1 MKKYILLCISGIV
14 ILFNGCGNKNEA
26 TGDKKDEVK
35 QETKMQTNQSQDQS
49 SEELKKKED
58 AMKQDANKDD
68 ASKLNEL
75 GMTAGMPK
83 DFPSDVPQP
92 NNARVIGSLNSSD
105 GTIVTFESTDKINDI
120 VNFYKDE
127 MKKNGYTV
135 DDEGETIVSEKG
147 GLVNWKKDKKE
158 VQIMLGYDKDKSMTS
173 LVITYK

>member
-1 MKKYILLCISGIV
+1 MKKYILLCILGIM

-35 QETKMQTNQSQDQS
+35 QETKQTNQSQDLS

-58 AMKQDANKDD
+58 ALKQEANKDD
-68 ASKLNEL
+68 VSKLNEL

-83 DFPSDVPQP
+83 DFPADIPQP

-120 VNFYKDE
+120 VNFYKEE
-127 MKKNGYTV
+127 MNKNGYV
-135 DDEGETIVSEKG
+135 IEDEGETIVSEKG

-158 VQIMLGYDKDKSMTS
+158 VQIMLGYDKDKSMSS